1 MTRLLGVAN
10 SYPKGNQLTAPC
22 VSSKDDRSR
31 QLIVDVVSGILD
43 GNGTAAP
50 AAGDHRDGLACIAA
64 KGKQKAIQLFV
75 IRVDPLHCVLLA
87 FFCAR

>member
-1 MTRLLGVAN
+1 MLLGIAN
-10 SYPKGNQLTAPC
+10 SYPKGNQLTALCGP
-22 VSSKDDRSR
+22 SNDDRTR

-64 KGKQKAIQLFV
+64 QGKQKAIELFV
-75 IRVDPLHCVLLA
+75 IRFDPFHCVLLA
-87 FFCAR
+87 FFCAG